1 MRFLLRNLTSCSINK
16 LTSLKF
22 QVQLPINNVHAIMH
36 GLHDLTGNDDK
47 SLKGESF
54 VCFNRRKINTMK
66 QLTLYF
72 VLLLRGSPSLFS
84 FILFGCFFFFLFF
97 FFGMR
102 SIITMTDVHS
112 MTHTGP
118 PRLFFYPHSPTSK
131 PSHSFI
137 SIWLILH
144 SHIYESKRN
153 KTLALE
159 VRLTLVVVNL
169 FRESFMRYNH

>member
-1 MRFLLRNLTSCSINK
+1 MQFLLRHLTSCSTNK

-72 VLLLRGSPSLFS
+72 VILLRGSPSLFS
-84 FILFGCFFFFLFF
+84 FILFGCFFFLFF

-112 MTHTGP
+112 MIHTSP
-118 PRLFFYPHSPTSK
+118 PILSPIPTPRPQTLSLFHPY
-131 PSHSFI
+131 
-137 SIWLILH
+137 LIN
-144 SHIYESKRN
+144 I
-153 KTLALE
+153 TLSYTRVE
-159 VRLTLVVVNL
+159 KQ
-169 FRESFMRYNH
+169 

>member
-1 MRFLLRNLTSCSINK
+1 MRFLLRHLTSCSINK

-22 QVQLPINNVHAIMH
+22 QVQLPINNVQAIMH

-54 VCFNRRKINTMK
+54 VYFNCRKINTMK

-72 VLLLRGSPSLFS
+72 DLLLSGSPSLFS
-84 FILFGCFFFFLFF
+84 FILFGWFFFLLSFF
-97 FFGMR
+97 WNAQHYNYER
-102 SIITMTDVHS
+102 CPLHDPHWPTQVI
-112 MTHTGP
+112 
-118 PRLFFYPHSPTSK
+118 FYPPLPDHK
-131 PSHSFI
+131 PSYSFI
-137 SIWLILH
+137 SIWFILH

-159 VRLTLVVVNL
+159 VRLKLAFVNL

>member
-54 VCFNRRKINTMK
+54 VCFNCRKINTMK

-72 VLLLRGSPSLFS
+72 DLLLRGSPSLFS
-84 FILFGCFFFFLFF
+84 FILFGCFFFFFF
-97 FFGMR
+97 F
-102 SIITMTDVHS
+102 
-112 MTHTGP
+112 
-118 PRLFFYPHSPTSK
+118 LFWNAQHYNYDRCPLHDPHWPTQVIFYPHSPTSK
-131 PSHSFI
+131 PSHGSLTHSSVFD
-137 SIWLILH
+137 SYYTLIYTSQKGIKH
-144 SHIYESKRN
+144 WH
-153 KTLALE
+153 
-159 VRLTLVVVNL
+159 
-169 FRESFMRYNH
+169 